1 MSKTGY
7 AYEIIKQQIISGEL
21 KPLEELSEKT
31 FQEKLSVSRTPIRE
45 AFQTLHH
52 EGFIEIHPRKSIL
65 VAPVTFHLLEQIFD
79 TRIVLEPQLFKRA
92 CGKIEDE
99 KLLNLRWKLQ
109 NPPEGMSSYDQAI
122 YYNNLDMELH
132 SSVVPYINN
141 QFIEYTFRIV
151 QDHETRIRNILFNI
165 DTNPSVI
172 EEHISIINALLQRSE
187 AETEARVIT
196 HTENARKK
204 AFLYF
209 FDHTI

>member
-1 MSKTGY
+1 MSKTDY
-7 AYEIIKQQIISGEL
+7 AYDIIKEQIVSGKL
-21 KPLEELSEKT
+21 KPSEELSEKV

-79 TRIVLEPQLFKRA
+79 TRIMLEPQLFKRA

-99 KLLNLRWKLQ
+99 KLLDMRWRLL
-109 NPPEGMSSYDQAI
+109 NPPDHMSSHEQEI
-122 YYNNLDMELH
+122 YYNNLDLELH

-141 QFIEYTFRIV
+141 LFIENTFRIV

-165 DTNPSVI
+165 DTNSPVI
-172 EEHISIINALLQRSE
+172 EEHVSIINALLQRSE
-187 AETEARVIT
+187 SEIVSQVTI